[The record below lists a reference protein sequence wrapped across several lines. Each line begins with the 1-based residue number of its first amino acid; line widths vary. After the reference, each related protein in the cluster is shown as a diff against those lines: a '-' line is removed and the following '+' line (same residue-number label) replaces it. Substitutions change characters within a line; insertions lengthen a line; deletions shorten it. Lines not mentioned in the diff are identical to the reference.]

1 MHKAL
6 NTQLNSHQESISEH
20 SVNNRMAGVSDR
32 FLFLFLFLF
41 CENIGFSHDPY
52 RSSPRKSARAM
63 TLRRKRKQ
71 ESYATT

>member
-32 FLFLFLFLF
+32 FFFG
-41 CENIGFSHDPY
+41 ENIGFSHDPY

>member
-41 CENIGFSHDPY
+41 FFSRKHWLFA
-52 RSSPRKSARAM
+52 RSLSFFSSQICKSYDTPKEA
-63 TLRRKRKQ
+63 
-71 ESYATT
+71 

>member
-32 FLFLFLFLF
+32 FLFLFLFFFSRKHWLF
-41 CENIGFSHDPY
+41 ARSLSFFS
-52 RSSPRKSARAM
+52 SQFCKSYDTPKEA
-63 TLRRKRKQ
+63 
-71 ESYATT
+71 